1 VDDLSALHT
10 MVLNSLEEQV
20 AVIDEEGTIV
30 DVNAAWIQFGLEN
43 GSSGEATCIGRNY
56 LGVLSAAPSDTENVV
71 GEAERG
77 IAEVI
82 RGDRESFYFEYPCH
96 SPDEKR
102 WFMMRVTRLKDSS
115 RRHFVISHHN
125 ITPRKLAEE
134 RAERLAMYD
143 PLTGLGN
150 RRYFNQFLRREYQ
163 RGMRN
168 RSVVSLVLLDVDNFK
183 KYNDDLGHPAGDR
196 CLNLV
201 GGVLRE
207 MSQRPS
213 DLAARL
219 GGDEFALILGDTDAA
234 GSREVAE
241 TLRKAIAGLDLVFD
255 GSRSLTASVG
265 VATMHPNQE
274 RDEELLLRE
283 ADRALYGA
291 KSAGRN
297 RVVQAQPAVDEP
309 EAFLGRA
316 TAMP

>member
-10 MVLNSLEEQV
+10 LVLNSLEEQV
-20 AVIDEEGTIV
+20 AVIDEAGTIV

-43 GSSGEATCIGRNY
+43 GFSKEASCVGRNY
-56 LGVLSAAPSDTENVV
+56 LGVLSAAPPGADNVV
-71 GEAERG
+71 GVAEQG

-102 WFMMRVTRLKDSS
+102 WFMMRVTSLKNSS
-115 RRHFVISHHN
+115 RRHFVISHQN

-150 RRYFNQFLRREYQ
+150 RRYFNQFLRREYN

-168 RSVVSLVLLDVDNFK
+168 RSAISLVLLDVDNFK

-201 GGVLRE
+201 GRVLRE

-234 GSREVAE
+234 GSRQVAE
-241 TLRKAIAGLDLVFD
+241 ALQKAVAELGLVFD

-265 VATMHPNQE
+265 VASMHPSE
-274 RDEELLLRE
+274 HEHEEMLLKE
-283 ADRALYGA
+283 ADTALYRA

-297 RVVQAQPAVDEP
+297 RVVQAQPVAVEP
-309 EAFLGRA
+309 A
-316 TAMP
+316 